1 MPTIPTEHKSSLD
14 SMDEKHTTKESS
26 RSSTVGSSI
35 VSSPT
40 VSSPTVS
47 SSTVSSSTVSSH
59 GPPTPPLTAAGPP
72 THEAEKNYQPKTLK
86 FWLIM
91 ASNFVAMFLVA
102 LDRTIIAT
110 AIPRIT
116 DEFQSL
122 GDIGWYGSAYM
133 LTTAASQL
141 LFGRIYKFYSPKV
154 VYLASIVVFEIGSL
168 LCGVAPN
175 SAVLITGRAVA
186 GFGSAGIFTG
196 SMMILITI
204 VPLHKRPMFQ
214 GVFGMVFGVA
224 AVIGPLVGGAFAGN
238 ATWRWCFYMN
248 LPIGGVA
255 FIFLF
260 FMLQAPQKPSKP
272 VSLTKHITRLDP
284 LGSFFFIPSIVALLL
299 ALQWGGATY
308 AWSNGRII
316 ALFVVFALAFVAF
329 AAIQIFMPDT
339 AQVPVRIIS
348 QRTVLAGTFFIIF
361 LAGSMMLA
369 VYYVP
374 LWFQTVKG
382 FDPVQSGIYTLP
394 LVLSL
399 VASSIMSGL
408 ITQRIGYY
416 TPAMLLCPSIMA
428 VGLGL
433 LSTLHPGSST
443 AAWVGFQFLTG
454 FGLGFGMQT
463 VGLAVQTV
471 LPREDV
477 STGLAITFFGQQ
489 LGGAVFLAVGQAIL
503 SNLLV
508 DRLSSVP
515 GLDPDAIVQSG
526 ATDLHNVVPA
536 EDFDVV
542 VAAYNF
548 ACTRI
553 FLAGMGLALV
563 TLACALC
570 VEWRSVKKG
579 KQGPGK
585 AADAEAFKENKGDT
599 EASSC

>member
-1 MPTIPTEHKSSLD
+1 MATTFQRSSHENLD
-14 SMDEKHTTKESS
+14 DKHILKESS
-26 RSSTVGSSI
+26 
-35 VSSPT
+35 SPT
-40 VSSPTVS
+40 A
-47 SSTVSSSTVSSH
+47 SSH
-59 GPPTPPLTAAGPP
+59 GSPALPQTAAGPP
-72 THEAEKNYQPKTLK
+72 QDEAEKNYQPKTLK
-86 FWLIM
+86 FWLVM

-116 DEFQSL
+116 DEFKSL

-141 LFGRIYKFYSPKV
+141 LFGRIYKFYSPKL

-175 SAVLITGRAVA
+175 SPVLITGRAVA

-255 FIFLF
+255 FAFLF
-260 FMLQAPQKPSKP
+260 LMLQAPQKPSKSVP
-272 VSLTKHITRLDP
+272 FVEHIIRLDP

-299 ALQWGGATY
+299 ALQWGGSTY
-308 AWSNGRII
+308 AWSDGRII
-316 ALFVVFALAFVAF
+316 ALFVVFALAFAAF
-329 AAIQIFMPDT
+329 AAVQILMPKT
-339 AQVPVRIIS
+339 AQMPIRIIS
-348 QRTVLAGTFFIIF
+348 QRTVLSGTFFMIF

-374 LWFQTVKG
+374 LWFQTVKS

-399 VASSIMSGL
+399 VASSIISGL
-408 ITQRIGYY
+408 VTQRIGYY

-428 VGLGL
+428 IGLGL
-433 LSTLHPGSST
+433 MSTFSPGSNT
-443 AAWVGFQFLTG
+443 PAWVGYQFLTG

-471 LPREDV
+471 LPREDI

-508 DRLSSVP
+508 KRLSGVP
-515 GLDPDAIVQSG
+515 GLNPDMIVQSG
-526 ATDLHNVVPA
+526 ATDLHDVVPTRYY
-536 EDFDVV
+536 EIV

-553 FLAGMGLALV
+553 FLAGMGLALA
-563 TLACALC
+563 TLVCALC

-579 KQGPGK
+579 KQGPEK
-585 AADAEAFKENKGDT
+585 PANEEAVNGDKS
-599 EASSC
+599 ESSS

>member
-1 MPTIPTEHKSSLD
+1 MATTSERPSRDDFDDKHISKETLSRPSS
-14 SMDEKHTTKESS
+14 S
-26 RSSTVGSSI
+26 
-35 VSSPT
+35 SSPHE
-40 VSSPTVS
+40 PP
-47 SSTVSSSTVSSH
+47 STP
-59 GPPTPPLTAAGPP
+59 GIAAAGPP
-72 THEAEKNYQPKTLK
+72 PDEAEKNYKPKTLK

-116 DEFQSL
+116 DEFRSL

-154 VYLASIVVFEIGSL
+154 VYLVSIVVFEIGSL

-175 SAVLITGRAVA
+175 SPVLIAGRAVA

-214 GVFGMVFGVA
+214 GIFGMVFGTA

-238 ATWRWCFYMN
+238 ASWRWCFYMN

-255 FIFLF
+255 FVFLF
-260 FMLQAPQKPSKP
+260 FMLQAPQKPSP
-272 VSLTKHITRLDP
+272 SVPFIEHITRLDP
-284 LGSFFFIPSIVALLL
+284 LGSFFFVPSIVALLL
-299 ALQWGGATY
+299 ALQWGGSTY
-308 AWSNGRII
+308 AWNDGRII
-316 ALFVVFALAFVAF
+316 ALFVVFALAFAAF
-329 AAIQIFMPDT
+329 AAVQVFMPKT

-348 QRTVLAGTFFIIF
+348 QRTVLAGTFFMIF

-399 VASSIMSGL
+399 VASSIISGI

-416 TPAMLLCPSIMA
+416 NPTMLLCPAIMA

-433 LSTLHPGSST
+433 MSTFNPGSGT
-443 AAWVGFQFLTG
+443 GVWVGFQFLTG

-508 DRLSSVP
+508 KRLSDVP
-515 GLDPDAIVQSG
+515 GLDPALIVKSG
-526 ATDLHNVVPA
+526 ATDLHGIVP
-536 EDFDVV
+536 ERYYELV

-563 TLACALC
+563 TLVCALC

-579 KQGPGK
+579 KQGPQK
-585 AADAEAFKENKGDT
+585 AADVEAAKEDKS
-599 EASSC
+599 ESSS